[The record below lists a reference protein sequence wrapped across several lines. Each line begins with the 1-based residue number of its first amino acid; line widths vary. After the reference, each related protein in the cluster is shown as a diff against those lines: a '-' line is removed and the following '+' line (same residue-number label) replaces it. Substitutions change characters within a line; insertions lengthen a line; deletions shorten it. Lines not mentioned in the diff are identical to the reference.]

1 MKGNLSRYINFFN
14 NIVLEKTNWELT
26 KLVTQKNR
34 QTVPTLCS
42 FTMNFSVFSL
52 SIKINLNKAPILKSK
67 LSEFDSKNPNH

>member
-42 FTMNFSVFSL
+42 
-52 SIKINLNKAPILKSK
+52 
-67 LSEFDSKNPNH
+67 